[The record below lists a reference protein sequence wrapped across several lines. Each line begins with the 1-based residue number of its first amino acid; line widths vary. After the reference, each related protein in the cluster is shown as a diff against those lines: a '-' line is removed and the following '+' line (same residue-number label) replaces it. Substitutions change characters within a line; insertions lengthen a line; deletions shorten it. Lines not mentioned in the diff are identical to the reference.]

1 MHFHLV
7 SHILL
12 AFPESIRDISANI
25 PLAKNHGSAYLRMF
39 FTRLLPLILFVLP
52 ATGIDAFGQSL
63 PDSGR
68 VLTAIRTSEPIKIDG
83 KLTEQVWQR
92 RGESQLIQRQPD
104 EGAPASEKTEVW
116 IAYDEN
122 ALYVGV
128 KLYDNH
134 PDSIVGRLARRDEA
148 AESDDL
154 TIGID
159 AAHDRRSGLY
169 FAVNSAGAIG
179 DGTLSND
186 VDTDGSWDGIW
197 QVGVSTER
205 WGWCAEFR
213 IPFSQLRFAERDR
226 YTWGFE
232 VQRRIQRKNEESFL
246 SFYPRTDRVRVSRFP
261 ALIGIE
267 GIKPPA
273 RIELLPYAAAT
284 GKFIQGPAVAS
295 FNRGRTDP
303 FETRRNFPANVGLDA
318 KVGLSGDITLDLSLN
333 PDFAQVEVDPAIVN
347 LTAYETYFQEKRP
360 FFIEGANILRFG
372 RGGASTLQDFD
383 WSDPSFF
390 YSRRIGRAPQGS
402 VTHDGFLNVP
412 DRTTI
417 LGATK
422 ISGKFSDSWSFAAL
436 SALTD
441 REYGEVDSAGVRFK
455 DEIEPL
461 SFYSVVR
468 TLKEF
473 NGSRQAIGILG
484 TAVERNIRDSRIAGL
499 LNNRASS
506 IGIDGWSFLDQPKVW
521 VLTGWAGASRV
532 SGSADR
538 ITSLQRSSAHYF
550 QRPDASYL
558 KVDTA
563 STSMTGWASRIWL
576 DKVSG
581 NWIFNAALGAINP
594 SFETNDIGFLN
605 RADYIN
611 GHVYFGYEWF
621 EPEGWFRTKALTGAI
636 VRAYDFGGNLV
647 GETYEIFLSTQF
659 MNYWSAT
666 LAIAHNGE
674 TFDNQRTRGGPLM
687 KSLSSQSGY
696 VSVGSD
702 ARENLY
708 GSLNASAG
716 KGKSGGWLATSG
728 LYLNW
733 KASRTVNASIS
744 LDFSRVH
751 SASQYIT
758 EVSDPFAAAT
768 YGARYVF
775 GELDQKQISTS
786 FRLNWTFTPTLSFQ
800 LYVQPLISTGA
811 YSSLMELARPGTFT
825 FNKYGERGSSMTLSD
840 GTYYIDPDGEGKAL
854 QFPIWNPD
862 FNFKSIRANAVF
874 RWEYLPGS
882 TLYFVWTNEKMNY
895 ESRGDFSLGRD
906 FDNLLRTT
914 PDNVYSIKL
923 TYWFNP

>member
-1 MHFHLV
+1 MLFARFL
-7 SHILL
+7 SLFL
-12 AFPESIRDISANI
+12 FAS
-25 PLAKNHGSAYLRMF
+25 
-39 FTRLLPLILFVLP
+39 LIFGV
-52 ATGIDAFGQSL
+52 AAFGQSQ
-63 PDSGR
+63 PDSTL
-68 VLTAIRTSEPIKIDG
+68 VLTAVRANEPIKIDG

-92 RGESQLIQRQPD
+92 QGESRLIQRQPD
-104 EGAPASEKTEVW
+104 EGAPASEKTELW
-116 IAYDEN
+116 IAYDEK

-128 KLYDNH
+128 KLYDRH

-148 AESDDL
+148 AESDDF

-159 AAHDRRSGLY
+159 AAHDKRNALY

-186 VDTDGSWDGIW
+186 VDSDGSWDGVW

-205 WGWCAEFR
+205 WGWSAEFR
-213 IPFSQLRFAERDR
+213 IPFSQLRFPERDK
-226 YTWGFE
+226 YIWGFE
-232 VQRRIQRKNEESFL
+232 VQRRIQRKNEEAFL

-261 ALIGIE
+261 VLLGIE

-273 RIELLPYAAAT
+273 RVELMPYAAAT
-284 GKFIQGPAVAS
+284 GKFIQGPEIAS
-295 FNRGRTDP
+295 FNKGKTDP
-303 FETRRNFPANVGLDA
+303 FETQRNFPANVGLDA
-318 KVGLSGDITLDLSLN
+318 KIGLSGDVTLDLSLN
-333 PDFAQVEVDPAIVN
+333 PDFAQVEVDPAVVN

-372 RGGASTLQDFD
+372 RGGAASLQDFD

-390 YSRRIGRAPQGS
+390 YSRRIGRAPRGS
-402 VTHDGFLNVP
+402 VNHDGFLNVP

-422 ISGKFSDSWSFAAL
+422 ISGKFSDTWSIAAL

-441 REYGEVDSAGVRFK
+441 REYGEVDSAGIRFK

-461 SFYSVVR
+461 SFYGVVR

-484 TAVERNIRDSRIAGL
+484 TMVERNIRDDRMAGS
-499 LNNRASS
+499 LNHRAAS
-506 IGIDGWSFLDQPKVW
+506 IGIDGWSFLDQQKVW

-532 SGSADR
+532 SGSSDR

-550 QRPDASYL
+550 QRPDATYL
-558 KVDTA
+558 KIDTA
-563 STSMTGWASRIWL
+563 ATSMTGWASRIWL

-581 NWIFNAALGAINP
+581 NWIFNAAIGAINP
-594 SFETNDIGFLN
+594 SFETNDIGFLT

-611 GHVYFGYEWF
+611 SHIYLGYEWY
-621 EPEGWFRTKALTGAI
+621 EPEGWFRTKALTGAV
-636 VRAYDFGGNLV
+636 VRDYDFGGHLI
-647 GETYEIFLSTQF
+647 GETYQVFLSSQF
-659 MNYWSAT
+659 MNYWSAS
-666 LAIAHNGE
+666 LALAHNGE
-674 TFDNQRTRGGPLM
+674 TYDDQRTRGGPLM
-687 KSLSSQSGY
+687 KALSSQSAY
-696 VSVGSD
+696 FNVGSD
-702 ARENLY
+702 SREDLY
-708 GSLNASAG
+708 GSLNVSAG
-716 KGKSGGWLATSG
+716 KGKSGGWLATTG

-733 KASRTVNASIS
+733 KASRTLNASVN
-744 LDFSRVH
+744 LDFSRIH
-751 SASQYIT
+751 TASQYIS
-758 EVSDPFAAAT
+758 EVNDPFAAAT

-775 GELDQKQISTS
+775 GVLDQKQVSTTL
-786 FRLNWTFTPTLSFQ
+786 RVNWTFTPTLSFQ
-800 LYVQPLISTGA
+800 LYVQPLLSTGA

-825 FNKYGERGSSMTLSD
+825 FNRYGERGSTLEFSD
-840 GTYYIDPDGEGKAL
+840 GSYHIDPDGAGRAP
-854 QFPIWNPD
+854 QFDIYNPD
-862 FNFKSIRANAVF
+862 FNFKSVRANAVF

-895 ESRGDFSLGRD
+895 ESRGDFSFGRD
-906 FDNLLRTT
+906 FDNLFRAT